1 MPRADTVRDA
11 RGQKEQAVFW
21 MVHDRGGAEALK
33 RWMDEAEIVVVY
45 NDTHDTLRTIEAQ
58 YAGEETRWREHNG
71 KTVDAAH
78 AMRAS
83 LGRNVRLS
91 TLLQRN
97 GWARAA
103 GTGCDVDHLW
113 ERGNEEGIEHAC
125 TRDVAAMA
133 TVLVSNS
140 IRLGDGAT
148 TRMARLHEALSDTTA
163 EGDAPEP
170 PGDGDGSGADTRR
183 EERCARPRH
192 EAGPSGTAAG
202 RTRPGKR
209 RADTEAS
216 RPHVMETSSP
226 PEKGPA
232 EKTRR
237 TADETARPTR
247 LAGEKRRGFYDQTKR
262 HKARRRIGPAPYMES
277 ARDRAGRKRKAIEVG
292 PATVERTVNGKYEWR
307 DAGLRARRDETIER
321 TETSQARRRPRDP
334 G

>member
-1 MPRADTVRDA
+1 
-11 RGQKEQAVFW
+11 
-21 MVHDRGGAEALK
+21 MVL
-33 RWMDEAEIVVVY
+33 
-45 NDTHDTLRTIEAQ
+45 
-58 YAGEETRWREHNG
+58 
-71 KTVDAAH
+71 
-78 AMRAS
+78 
-83 LGRNVRLS
+83 
-91 TLLQRN
+91 
-97 GWARAA
+97 
-103 GTGCDVDHLW
+103 DVH
-113 ERGNEEGIEHAC
+113 G
-125 TRDVAAMA
+125 TRDGERRYVRK
-133 TVLVSNS
+133 TKS
-140 IRLGDGAT
+140 IKT
-148 TRMARLHEALSDTTA
+148 QVKS
-163 EGDAPEP
+163 
-170 PGDGDGSGADTRR
+170 SQ
-183 EERCARPRH
+183 
-192 EAGPSGTAAG
+192 
-202 RTRPGKR
+202 GKR

-307 DAGLRARRDETIER
+307 DAGLRARRDKTIER